1 LEPEQFGINK
11 CKKEDLVGGGPSEN
25 AEIAKAI
32 LAGEKGPKR
41 DAVVLNTAACIYIVK
56 DNISF
61 KEAVK
66 LAEDTIDSGKA
77 MRQLEEFISLS
88 NN

>member
-1 LEPEQFGINK
+1 LEPEQFGLNK